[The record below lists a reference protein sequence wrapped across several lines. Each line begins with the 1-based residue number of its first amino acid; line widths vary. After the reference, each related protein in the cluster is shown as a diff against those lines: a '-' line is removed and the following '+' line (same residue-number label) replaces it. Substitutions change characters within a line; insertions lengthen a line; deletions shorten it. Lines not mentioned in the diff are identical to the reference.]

1 VFERVNPRVEREREK
16 SNRNLNEILF
26 LFLFY
31 IIIVIGA
38 FRHTHIVGMP
48 NSDGEQGS
56 KKKDWRTLLC
66 NETTANAQVRKLGT
80 LCMHG
85 I

>member
-1 VFERVNPRVEREREK
+1 VFERVNPGVEREREK
-16 SNRNLNEILF
+16 SNRNRNEILF

-56 KKKDWRTLLC
+56 KKKKTGALYCATRRPQML
-66 NETTANAQVRKLGT
+66 K
-80 LCMHG
+80 
-85 I
+85 